1 MKKLLVFL
9 VVLFGIGGLITMT
22 VNATDTTEPPL
33 TEEVVDDDV
42 VEDVTLQLDTIK
54 NIIVSVVVSFISS
67 ATFIVLARY
76 AINGVVKTI
85 KAEVKEGELQ
95 NKISTENATLVNK
108 RVDELKAYIENNVLT
123 EFGKFVEQFK
133 TVDTDIKILIDQYRT
148 RDAQLGELLE
158 QGLGDDSE
166 AGDDDVTE

>member
-22 VNATDTTEPPL
+22 AYATDVTEPVD
-33 TEEVVDDDV
+33 TEEVVDDGV

-54 NIIVSVVVSFISS
+54 NIIVSAVVAFVSS

-85 KAEVKEGELQ
+85 KDKVKEGELQ

-108 RVDELKAYIENNVLT
+108 RVDELKAYIEDNVLT
-123 EFGKFVEQFK
+123 SFALFVEQFK
-133 TVDTDIKILIDQYRT
+133 TVDTDIKVLIDQYRT

-166 AGDDDVTE
+166 AGDDDATE

>member
-1 MKKLLVFL
+1 
-9 VVLFGIGGLITMT
+9 MT

-85 KAEVKEGELQ
+85 KAKVKEGELQ

-108 RVDELKAYIENNVLT
+108 RVDELKAYIEDNVLT
-123 EFGKFVEQFK
+123 SFALFVEQFK
-133 TVDTDIKILIDQYRT
+133 TVDTDIKTLIDQFKT

>member
-1 MKKLLVFL
+1 MKKLIAFL

-33 TEEVVDDDV
+33 TEEVVDDGV
-42 VEDVTLQLDTIK
+42 VEDALLQLDTIK

-85 KAEVKEGELQ
+85 KDKVKEGELQ
-95 NKISTENATLVNK
+95 NKISTENAILVNK
-108 RVDELKAYIENNVLT
+108 RVDELKTYIEDNVLT
-123 EFGKFVEQFK
+123 SFALFVEQFK
-133 TVDTDIKILIDQYRT
+133 TVDTDIKTLIDQYRT

-166 AGDDDVTE
+166 AGDDDATE

>member
-1 MKKLLVFL
+1 MKKSLVFL

-22 VNATDTTEPPL
+22 AYATDVTEPVD
-33 TEEVVDDDV
+33 TEEVVDDGV
-42 VEDVTLQLDTIK
+42 VEDALLQLDTIK

-85 KAEVKEGELQ
+85 KAKVKEGELQ

-108 RVDELKAYIENNVLT
+108 RVDELKT
-123 EFGKFVEQFK
+123 F
-133 TVDTDIKILIDQYRT
+133 TSKIMC
-148 RDAQLGELLE
+148 
-158 QGLGDDSE
+158 
-166 AGDDDVTE
+166 

>member
-33 TEEVVDDDV
+33 TEEVVDDGV

-85 KAEVKEGELQ
+85 KAKVKEGELQ

-108 RVDELKAYIENNVLT
+108 RVDELKTYIENNMLT